1 MPAYTILC
9 NWTEQGVKNTQKT
22 VSRARDAEKLLES
35 MGGRNIG
42 VWWTIGPY
50 DMVFIAEAPDD
61 ATISKFVTDVAKQGN
76 VRSLTMR
83 SFSEEEAL
91 KLFGG

>member
-1 MPAYTILC
+1 
-9 NWTEQGVKNTQKT
+9 
-22 VSRARDAEKLLES
+22 
-35 MGGRNIG
+35 
-42 VWWTIGPY
+42 
-50 DMVFIAEAPDD
+50 MVFIAEAPDD
-61 ATISKFVTDVAKQGN
+61 ATISNFVTDVAKQGN